1 MANQNQETIT
11 VFVAFSYSIS
21 ERNVPDYFVVVVVFF
36 FFFSFYFL
44 RALQSGN
51 NRNMV
56 YVIAHKYVLGPTQ
69 SSL

>member
-21 ERNVPDYFVVVVVFF
+21 ERNVLDYFVVVVF

-56 YVIAHKYVLGPTQ
+56 YVIVHKYVLGPTQ